1 MVANSVI
8 QGVFGANLKEFFTG
22 RTGTST
28 IYNPNQAD
36 SIITLPEMLGI
47 DQMGLRSGRPA
58 VYKQVN
64 AGVQLDTIKSNLKNN
79 SVEMIT
85 QVIAIPLAFRLAK
98 KFLGKPVINPANKM
112 LRTVGIKEVKV

>member
-8 QGVFGANLKEFFTG
+8 QGIFGANLKQFFTG

-47 DQMGLRSGRPA
+47 DQMGLKSGRPV
-58 VYKQVN
+58 VYKQVS
-64 AGVQLDTIKSNLKNN
+64 AGVQLDKMKSNIKANA
-79 SVEMIT
+79 VDMAV
-85 QVIAIPLAFRLAK
+85 QVVAIPIAFRMAR